1 MPKVK
6 STDQRP
12 NYSNVGNRLCNIL
25 LEGMNFSFRDPL
37 TFFIDD
43 FVGSLE
49 LCITALIHFW
59 GLGDSKNSLMMGLK
73 RTPLK
78 WGAKADT

>member
-25 LEGMNFSFRDPL
+25 LEGMNFSFRDPSS
-37 TFFIDD
+37 FFIDD

-49 LCITALIHFW
+49 LCITALIHFL
-59 GLGDSKNSLMMGLK
+59 GLGDFKKQFNE
-73 RTPLK
+73 
-78 WGAKADT
+78 GA